1 MDIFKLVGS
10 IYVDTTKANE
20 SISKT
25 SKEAETL
32 GSKFLNGAATA
43 GKWALG
49 IGAAATTAGASLLAT
64 ANKASESMDRVQKGA
79 QELGMSYQTYQELDY
94 MLNRNGA
101 SIDDLSKGFK
111 NISNDLADFANG
123 TAKASETYDALGV
136 SLKNTDGSM
145 RSSEEV
151 LMDTLSALSD
161 MEDITQRNALANDIF
176 GNSYMSLLPTLNGGS
191 AGIKE
196 LTDKAHE
203 LGLVLG
209 DEAIDEG
216 AKFGDMMA
224 DVKDSFNNVI
234 TVVGTQL
241 FPLIEE
247 LLSWILDNMP
257 QIQSFLQEFF
267 AILGDLLS
275 HLMVVIQA
283 IAPIVEEVWTNLVQ
297 PILYSVLDFISAVF
311 TGDIEGAFNA
321 IWNFLKSLFGG
332 LYNLFKEPF
341 DKFVGMLGGWVD
353 KALQPFRSLAD
364 AIGRIW
370 EGIKS
375 VFKLPHFTI
384 TGSLNPLKWF
394 DEGMPKIGVEWYA
407 KGGIMNR
414 PTEFGYN
421 PYTDSK
427 MVGGEAGPEAIA
439 PLSTLEDYF
448 KKWSYSSDVSDKLD
462 ELISLLALILSKNQ
476 DISIVLDDNTL
487 VGKLVRK
494 LNKELKRN
502 QLDEARGI

>member
-32 GSKFLNGAATA
+32 CSKFLNGAATA

-136 SLKNTDGSM
+136 SLKNADGSM
-145 RSSEEV
+145 RTSEEV

-224 DVKDSFNNVI
+224 DVKDSCNNVL

-241 FPLIEE
+241 FPIIEE
-247 LLSWILDNMP
+247 FLSWILDNMP
-257 QIQSFLQEFF
+257 QIQSFLQDFF
-267 AILGDLLS
+267 AVLGDLLS

-421 PYTDSK
+421 PYTDNK

>member
-32 GSKFLNGAATA
+32 GGKFSNGIATA

-49 IGAAATTAGASLLAT
+49 VGAAATTVATSLLAT

-94 MLNRNGA
+94 MLGRNGA

-136 SLKNTDGSM
+136 SLKNADGSM
-145 RSSEEV
+145 RGSEEV

-209 DEAIDEG
+209 DETIDEG

-341 DKFVGMLGGWVD
+341 DKFINMLAGWVS
-353 KALQPFRSLAD
+353 KATQPFKNLVD

-375 VFKLPHFTI
+375 VFKLPHFTLS
-384 TGSLNPLKWF
+384 GSLNPLNWLS
-394 DEGMPKIGVEWYA
+394 EGMPKIGVEWYA
-407 KGGIMNR
+407 KGGIMKK
-414 PTEFGYN
+414 PTEFGFN

-427 MVGGEAGPEAIA
+427 MIGGENGPEAIA
-439 PLSTLEDYF
+439 PISTLESYF
-448 KKWSYSSDVSDKLD
+448 SKWSMSEEVIDKLD
-462 ELISLLALILSKNQ
+462 EIGQLLVMLISNGG
-476 DISIVLDDNTL
+476 DVNVYLDGDTL
-487 VGKLVRK
+487 VGKLAKK

>member
-1 MDIFKLVGS
+1 MSDEA
-10 IYVDTTKANE
+10 VD
-20 SISKT
+20 S
-25 SKEAETL
+25 
-32 GSKFLNGAATA
+32 
-43 GKWALG
+43 
-49 IGAAATTAGASLLAT
+49 
-64 ANKASESMDRVQKGA
+64 GA
-79 QELGMSYQTYQELDY
+79 Q
-94 MLNRNGA
+94 
-101 SIDDLSKGFK
+101 
-111 NISNDLADFANG
+111 
-123 TAKASETYDALGV
+123 
-136 SLKNTDGSM
+136 
-145 RSSEEV
+145 
-151 LMDTLSALSD
+151 
-161 MEDITQRNALANDIF
+161 
-176 GNSYMSLLPTLNGGS
+176 
-191 AGIKE
+191 
-196 LTDKAHE
+196 
-203 LGLVLG
+203 
-209 DEAIDEG
+209 
-216 AKFGDMMA
+216 FGDMMA

-234 TVVGTQL
+234 TVIGTQL
-241 FPLIEE
+241 FPIIEE
-247 LLSWILDNMP
+247 LLSWVLDNMP
-257 QIQSFLQEFF
+257 QIQAFLQDFF

-275 HLMVVIQA
+275 HLMTVIEAVAPVVEA
-283 IAPIVEEVWTNLVQ
+283 VWTNLVQ
-297 PILYSVLDFISAVF
+297 PILYNVLDFISAVF
-311 TGDIEGAFNA
+311 TGDLEGAFNS
-321 IWNFLKSLFGG
+321 IWDFLKNLFGG
-332 LYNLFKEPF
+332 LFALFKEPF

-353 KALQPFRSLAD
+353 TALQPFRSLDD
-364 AIGRIW
+364 AIGRLW

-439 PLSTLEDYF
+439 PLNTLEDYF

-502 QLDEARGI
+502 QLDEDRGI

>member
-10 IYVDTTKANE
+10 IYVDTAKANE

-32 GSKFLNGAATA
+32 GGKLSNGITTAA
-43 GKWALG
+43 KWAVG
-49 IGAAATTAGASLLAT
+49 VGAAAATVGGSLLAT
-64 ANKASESMDRVQKGA
+64 ANKASESMDKVQKGA
-79 QELGMSYQTYQELDY
+79 QKLGMSYESYQELDY

-101 SIDDLSKGFK
+101 SIDDLSIGFK

-123 TAKASETYDALGV
+123 TTKASETYDALGV
-136 SLKNTDGSM
+136 SLKNADGSM
-145 RSSEEV
+145 RNSEEV

-176 GNSYMSLLPTLNGGS
+176 GRSYMSLLPTLNSGS

-203 LGLVLG
+203 LGLVMS
-209 DEAIDEG
+209 DEAVDSG
-216 AKFGDMMA
+216 AQFGDMMA

-234 TVVGTQL
+234 TVIGTQL
-241 FPLIEE
+241 FPIIEE
-247 LLSWILDNMP
+247 LLSWVLDNMP
-257 QIQSFLQEFF
+257 QIQAFLQDFF

-275 HLMVVIQA
+275 HLMTVIEAVAPVVEA
-283 IAPIVEEVWTNLVQ
+283 VWTNLVQ
-297 PILYSVLDFISAVF
+297 PILYNVLDFISAVF
-311 TGDIEGAFNA
+311 SGDLEGAFNA
-321 IWNFLKSLFGG
+321 IWDFLKNLFGG
-332 LYNLFKEPF
+332 LFALFKEPF

-439 PLSTLEDYF
+439 PLSILEDYF
-448 KKWSYSSDVSDKLD
+448 KKWSYGSDVSDKLD
-462 ELISLLALILSKNQ
+462 ELISLLALILSRNQ
-476 DISIVLDDNTL
+476 DINIVLDDNTL